1 MPLNRAN
8 ILRVRFWITKDSELS
23 VREQIIRQVRLAI
36 LSEDLPVGQKLPSV
50 RAVAR
55 RHRIH
60 ANTVSSAYH
69 DLLERGWVELR
80 RGSGL
85 YVRPLEPVGNSPQD
99 LDGILKIA
107 LQAAARLGCEPA
119 EVLERLRRI
128 VRPTVYR
135 RLLIADPEPALRRIL
150 AAEVCALVP
159 IPVETMESSEVDYSG
174 SLVLAL
180 ATRARQAFVPDGAPC
195 LTLHLRSVR
204 ESLEGQTR
212 PAADA
217 IVAVASQSAEIRFWA
232 HAMMIAVGVAPE
244 CLVEVDSGTE
254 GWQQRLSLSQLTITD
269 VLTARYLPA
278 GCNAKVFRI
287 ISDASMAELRRLTS
301 Q

>member
-1 MPLNRAN
+1 M
-8 ILRVRFWITKDSELS
+8 RFWITKDSELS

-36 LSEDLPVGQKLPSV
+36 LSEDLRAGQKLPSV

-60 ANTVSSAYH
+60 ANTVSTAYH
-69 DLLERGWVELR
+69 DLFERGWVELR

-85 YVRPLEPVGNSPQD
+85 YVRPLEPADSSPRD
-99 LDGILKIA
+99 LDSVLKLA
-107 LQAAARLGCEPA
+107 LQTAARLGYEPA
-119 EVLERLRRI
+119 DVLARLRHI
-128 VRPTVYR
+128 VLPAPYR
-135 RLLIADPEPALRRIL
+135 KLLVADPEPALRQIL
-150 AAEVCALVP
+150 AAEVRDLVP
-159 IPVETMESSEVDYSG
+159 IPVEALDSPQIDYTG

-180 ATRARQAFVPDGAPC
+180 ATRARRAAVPDGSPC

-204 ESLEGQTR
+204 ESLEGQAR

-217 IVAVASQSAEIRFWA
+217 IVSIASQSAEIRFWA

-244 CLVEVDSGTE
+244 CLVEVDASTE
-254 GWQQRLSLSQLTITD
+254 DWQQRVALSQLTITD
-269 VLTARYLPA
+269 VLTAQGLPA
-278 GCNAKVFRI
+278 GCNTKTFRI

-301 Q
+301 P